1 MNSRKAIAKLRL
13 RLKGFVKPSSKSQ
26 VEGFLEPGNYIIK
39 DFLENQPP
47 DDDTDY
53 ALVLAPALGAGDT
66 WICTR
71 WKNQRYADIV
81 EAPKLV
87 VDHRRFETDD
97 FAISEAALI
106 DRLVAFK
113 NFIYDLDEAR
123 YPYKLPG
130 VHLPQEPP
138 SSNNC
143 CTFVEALLVRAWA
156 DAYSRRFRWS
166 SIRHGQMMIFSND
179 DFFSP
184 VTAVVEEKMAVAVQ
198 DPDTPP
204 HPWTLIQGWRRQWR
218 SGHTFLIV
226 DHHGPTDRVLTL
238 ESNSS
243 YKLNGVGFRAIG
255 NLRDLEVQPPAN
267 WWEIEDLWTWERLCS
282 TYRYRQQ
289 ASLKV
294 KDRNWSGL

>member
-1 MNSRKAIAKLRL
+1 MNSRKKIARLRL

-39 DFLENQPP
+39 NYLENQPP

-53 ALVLAPALGAGDT
+53 ALVQAPALGAGDT

-81 EAPKLV
+81 EAPKLA

-106 DRLVAFK
+106 DRLGAFE
-113 NFIYDLDEAR
+113 NFTYDLDEAR

-130 VHLPQEPP
+130 VHLPQAPP

-156 DAYSRRFRWS
+156 DEYNRRFRWS
-166 SIRHGQMMIFSND
+166 SSRHGQMMIFSND

-184 VTAVVEEKMAVAVQ
+184 VTAVVEEKMAIAVQ

-255 NLRDLEVQPPAN
+255 NLRDMEVQPPAN

-289 ASLKV
+289 ALLKV